1 MPVGAG
7 GGQTVRTVKVD
18 CARWRAASRDRAV
31 SCPGRVRDVRSRAL
45 FSSIFSV
52 RAPSL
57 HRRLMQTVILA
68 GGLGTRLSEE
78 TSLRPKPMVEIG
90 DRPILQHIMELY
102 AAQGFRDFVVC
113 LGYLGHMIKR
123 HFMDWRALGGDLA
136 IGVSSGSVSRN
147 GEPPHDW
154 RVNLVETGADTATG
168 GRVRRAAK
176 YLGDGPFM
184 LTYGDGVSD
193 VDLRALVAFH
203 KKHGKLATVTGV
215 HPPARFGEMNVVGE
229 RVERFDEKPQLK
241 QGWINGG
248 FMVFERAVVDRI
260 AGDDTVLERDVLEP
274 LAEEGQ
280 LMAWKHDG
288 FWHPMDTLRD
298 VRTLTAMWESGK
310 APWRR
315 TLA

>member
-1 MPVGAG
+1 
-7 GGQTVRTVKVD
+7 
-18 CARWRAASRDRAV
+18 
-31 SCPGRVRDVRSRAL
+31 
-45 FSSIFSV
+45 
-52 RAPSL
+52 
-57 HRRLMQTVILA
+57 MQTVILA

-102 AAQGFRDFVVC
+102 AAQGFHDFVVC

-123 HFMDWRALGGDLA
+123 HFMDWRAMGGDLA
-136 IGVSSGSVSRN
+136 IDFSNGSVSRQ

-154 RVNLVETGADTATG
+154 KVQLVETGADTQTG

-193 VDLRALVAFH
+193 VDLVGLLAFH
-203 KKHGKLATVTGV
+203 RRHGKLATVTGV
-215 HPPARFGEMNVVGE
+215 HPPARFGEMNVVGD

-260 AGDDTVLERDVLEP
+260 AGDDTVLERHVLEP
-274 LAEEGQ
+274 LAAEGQ
-280 LMAWKHDG
+280 LMVWRHDG
-288 FWHPMDTLRD
+288 FWHAMDTLRD
-298 VRTLTAMWESGK
+298 VRALSAMWETGQ

-315 TLA
+315 GPA

>member
-1 MPVGAG
+1 
-7 GGQTVRTVKVD
+7 
-18 CARWRAASRDRAV
+18 
-31 SCPGRVRDVRSRAL
+31 
-45 FSSIFSV
+45 
-52 RAPSL
+52 
-57 HRRLMQTVILA
+57 MQTVILA

-90 DRPILQHIMELY
+90 DRPILQHIMEIY
-102 AAQGFRDFVVC
+102 AAAGHRDFVVC

-123 HFMDWRALGGDLA
+123 HFLDWRALGGDLA
-136 IGVSSGSVSRN
+136 IDFSNGSVSRH
-147 GEPPHDW
+147 GDPPHDW
-154 RVNLVETGADTATG
+154 KVQLVETGADTQTG

-176 YLGDGPFM
+176 YLENGPFM

-193 VDLRALVAFH
+193 LDLKGLVAFH
-203 KKHGKLATVTGV
+203 RQHGKLATVTGV

-260 AGDDTVLERDVLEP
+260 AGDETVLERDVLEP

-280 LMAWKHDG
+280 LMVWKHEG
-288 FWHPMDTLRD
+288 FWQCMDTMRD
-298 VRTLTAMWESGK
+298 VRTLTALWESGR
-310 APWRR
+310 APWRGR
-315 TLA
+315 A

>member
-1 MPVGAG
+1 
-7 GGQTVRTVKVD
+7 
-18 CARWRAASRDRAV
+18 
-31 SCPGRVRDVRSRAL
+31 
-45 FSSIFSV
+45 
-52 RAPSL
+52 
-57 HRRLMQTVILA
+57 MQTVILA

-78 TSLRPKPMVEIG
+78 TSLKPKPMVEIG
-90 DRPILQHIMELY
+90 DRPILQHIMEMY
-102 AAQGFRDFVVC
+102 AAAGQREFVIC
-113 LGYLGHMIKR
+113 LGYMGDMIKR

-136 IGVSSGSVSRN
+136 IDFSNGSVSRH

-154 RVNLVETGADTATG
+154 QVQLVETGTDTQTG

-176 YLGDGPFM
+176 YLGNGPFL

-193 VDLRALVAFH
+193 LDLKGLVAFH
-203 KKHGKLATVTGV
+203 KAHGKLATVTGV

-260 AGDDTVLERDVLEP
+260 AGDETVLERDVLEP

-280 LMAWKHDG
+280 LMVWKHEG
-288 FWHPMDTLRD
+288 FWQCMDTLRD
-298 VRTLTAMWESGK
+298 VRTLTALWESGR
-310 APWRR
+310 APWRGR
-315 TLA
+315 A